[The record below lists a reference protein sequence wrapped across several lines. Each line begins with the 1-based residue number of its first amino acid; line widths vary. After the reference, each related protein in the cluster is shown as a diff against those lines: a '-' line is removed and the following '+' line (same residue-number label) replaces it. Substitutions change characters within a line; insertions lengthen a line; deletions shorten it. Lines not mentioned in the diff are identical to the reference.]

1 MESLG
6 NKKIGAFMKEQK
18 GFAIGGANGVLV
30 EQLSRMSNRHGLIA
44 GATGTGKTVSLQVL
58 AENFSRLGV
67 PVFAADIKGDLSGLG
82 NAGSPHLKIDERL
95 KKIPLE
101 SYRQR
106 PYPVVFWDIFGEQ
119 GHPIRSTI
127 SEMGPLLL
135 SNLLGLNDTQSGIL
149 YSCFKIA
156 DDQGLLLLDLKD
168 LRSMLIWMSNNA
180 SDLRKEYGNISS
192 TSIGAIQRQLLVQE
206 EQGAHYFFGEPAVK
220 LADIMHVDFSGNG
233 VISILDATKLMAQAP
248 KVYASFLLWLLSELF
263 EQLPEIGDPDKPML
277 VFFFDEAHLLFD
289 NAPKI
294 LVDKIEQVVRL
305 IRSKGV
311 GVYFITQSPLD
322 IPENILGQ
330 LGLKIQHA
338 LRAFTP
344 RDRKMIRSVAQSFR
358 PNPMFDTETVITEL
372 GIGEALV
379 SVLDEKG
386 RPLPVQ
392 HTMICPPESRIG
404 PLSVEERRDRID
416 RSPLKGRYDHTVDR
430 ESAYEILK
438 TRTRE
443 AEVQQDR
450 ESRLKADQRAKT
462 TGGRKRQSTG
472 EAFVKSAARSIGNQ
486 VGRQIIRGIMGSLF
500 GGRR

>member
-1 MESLG
+1 
-6 NKKIGAFMKEQK
+6 MKEQK
-18 GFAIGGANGVLV
+18 GFVIGGANGSLV
-30 EQLSRMSNRHGLIA
+30 EQLCRMSNRHGLIA
-44 GATGTGKTVSLQVL
+44 GATGTGKTITLQVL

-82 NAGSPHLKIDERL
+82 SAGAPHPKIDERL
-95 KKIPLE
+95 KKISLE
-101 SYRQR
+101 SFRQR

-168 LRSMLIWMSNNA
+168 LRSMLTWMSNNA
-180 SDLRKEYGNISS
+180 NELRLEYGNISS
-192 TSIGAIQRQLLVQE
+192 TSIGAIQRQLLVHE
-206 EQGAHYFFGEPAVK
+206 EQGAEHFFGEPAVK
-220 LADIMHVDFSGNG
+220 LPDIMHVDFSGNG
-233 VISILDATKLMAQAP
+233 VISILDATKLMARSP

-263 EQLPEIGDPDKPML
+263 EQLPEIGDPDKPKL

-289 NAPKI
+289 RTPKM
-294 LVDKIEQVVRL
+294 LVDKIEKVVRL

-344 RDRKMIRSVAQSFR
+344 RDRKMIRSVSQSFR
-358 PNPMFDTETVITEL
+358 SNPMFDTENVITEL

-392 HTMICPPESRIG
+392 HTVICPPESRIG
-404 PLSVEERRDRID
+404 PLSQEERRDRID
-416 RSPLKGRYDHTVDR
+416 RSPLKGRYDHIVDR

-438 TRTRE
+438 ERTKE
-443 AEVQQDR
+443 AEVQRDR
-450 ESRLKADQRAKT
+450 KNRQKQDQRPKAAS
-462 TGGRKRQSTG
+462 GAKRQSMG
-472 EAFVKSAARSIGNQ
+472 EALVKSAARSIGNQ